1 MGCLWRARAAAS
13 GNWGRFV
20 GRSAGAWTCSSPRR
34 PERRGRVPQ
43 ALHLRCHLNANIKN
57 RRQRARLRVVL
68 WVMSAPFPGHLQSG
82 AVPTGVRASADRDV
96 KGEFH
101 RASAAPGARSL
112 AEPWEGSVSVTSAQS
127 LGCVTWAPLVRA
139 GGASRCDDAPTRE
152 AVHPCLVVLPAPAP
166 GRAAAVSEEGDLVE
180 WPGESHGRGP
190 GPPPVPTAQRKRGA
204 PSVGARERGSPCV
217 CPRPPGGLEQVPGG
231 RSLPEGRGTAEL
243 GTLQPRLCGIVTRL
257 QGSNKSGTGTRTR
270 ISAGDEPP
278 GIGVE
283 NRWTP
288 EMTCAEGKPKSL
300 RRGGRAPCGPVPGL
314 GLVRDP
320 RVLAPLP
327 GLRPRPHLHGS
338 YQPPDTPGNAGRRP
352 APSES
357 LSWALAARPTER

>member
-1 MGCLWRARAAAS
+1 
-13 GNWGRFV
+13 
-20 GRSAGAWTCSSPRR
+20 
-34 PERRGRVPQ
+34 
-43 ALHLRCHLNANIKN
+43 
-57 RRQRARLRVVL
+57 
-68 WVMSAPFPGHLQSG
+68 MSDG
-82 AVPTGVRASADRDV
+82 
-96 KGEFH
+96 
-101 RASAAPGARSL
+101 
-112 AEPWEGSVSVTSAQS
+112 PWEG
-127 LGCVTWAPLVRA
+127 GPA
-139 GGASRCDDAPTRE
+139 GTRGRGAG
-152 AVHPCLVVLPAPAP
+152 P
-166 GRAAAVSEEGDLVE
+166 GRGGLGRRPARR
-180 WPGESHGRGP
+180 PGTVLLSHCACPVPKVRPDRPENRKLDVRPARPRP
-190 GPPPVPTAQRKRGA
+190 GPPPPAPAAQRTRGA

-217 CPRPPGGLEQVPGG
+217 CPPPLHPGGLEQVPGG

-257 QGSNKSGTGTRTR
+257 QGSNESGTGTRTR

-300 RRGGRAPCGPVPGL
+300 RRGGWAPCGPVPGL

-338 YQPPDTPGNAGRRP
+338 YQPQDTPGNAGRRP

-357 LSWALAARPTER
+357 LSSALAARPTER

>member
-1 MGCLWRARAAAS
+1 MSDGPWEGGDAGTRGGAWARGPRAQTCAQTGDGAAVTLRVSRPQGPPGPSREQEIGREARAAEARAPPRLRPLRSERGGRLRS
-13 GNWGRFV
+13 GLV
-20 GRSAGAWTCSSPRR
+20 SAGT
-34 PERRGRVPQ
+34 
-43 ALHLRCHLNANIKN
+43 
-57 RRQRARLRVVL
+57 
-68 WVMSAPFPGHLQSG
+68 
-82 AVPTGVRASADRDV
+82 
-96 KGEFH
+96 
-101 RASAAPGARSL
+101 
-112 AEPWEGSVSVTSAQS
+112 
-127 LGCVTWAPLVRA
+127 
-139 GGASRCDDAPTRE
+139 
-152 AVHPCLVVLPAPAP
+152 
-166 GRAAAVSEEGDLVE
+166 
-180 WPGESHGRGP
+180 
-190 GPPPVPTAQRKRGA
+190 
-204 PSVGARERGSPCV
+204 PCV
-217 CPRPPGGLEQVPGG
+217 CPPPLHPGGLEQVPGG
-231 RSLPEGRGTAEL
+231 RSQPEGRGTAEL

-257 QGSNKSGTGTRTR
+257 QGSNESGTGTRTR

-300 RRGGRAPCGPVPGL
+300 RRGGWAPCGPVPGL

-357 LSWALAARPTER
+357 LSSALAARPTER